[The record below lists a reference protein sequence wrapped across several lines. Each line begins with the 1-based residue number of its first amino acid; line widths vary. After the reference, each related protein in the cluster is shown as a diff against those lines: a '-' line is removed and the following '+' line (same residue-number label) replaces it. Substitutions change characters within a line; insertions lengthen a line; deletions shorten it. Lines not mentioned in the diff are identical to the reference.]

1 MQFSIF
7 VTGKMAPLTG
17 AQRQKRYREQL
28 RRENPYINTRLKQ
41 LAKVRQYQKIQQVSY
56 KALND
61 DEKEKLRKKWR
72 NAKQGG

>member
-41 LAKVRQYQKIQQVSY
+41 LASQTVSENTTSLIQGI
-56 KALND
+56 
-61 DEKEKLRKKWR
+61 E
-72 NAKQGG
+72 